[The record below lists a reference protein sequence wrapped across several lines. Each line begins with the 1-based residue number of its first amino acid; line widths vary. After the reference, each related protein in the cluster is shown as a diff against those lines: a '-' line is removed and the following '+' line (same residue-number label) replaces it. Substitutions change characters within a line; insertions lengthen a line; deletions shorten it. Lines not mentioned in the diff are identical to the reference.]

1 MKKYNIQNYIRYKED
16 LKETLKLLPDYGDDY
31 EKYTRKELVTKFL
44 PLVETMARKFST
56 SDQASGILSIM
67 DLIQEGS
74 AGLTKA
80 VDRLDH
86 DTLKDSED
94 KEKTLKSFFSKRIKG
109 AIRRRIDMLRGNIR
123 IPEHQL
129 NKIRKDNGKDQKM
142 VAMFFNSIFLSIDS
156 KPADDENLAYQI
168 PDKSE
173 PYNIQLMNIY
183 LKSLL
188 TKYLNE
194 KEYEVLRLSYG
205 LDCDK
210 HSAKQIA
217 AKLNITGASDYVR
230 VSELK
235 REAVQTLI
243 DNVDHSQVLD
253 YL

>member
-1 MKKYNIQNYIRYKED
+1 MRKYNIQNYIRYKED
-16 LKETLKLLPDYGDDY
+16 LKESLKNLPDHGDNY
-31 EKYTRKELVTKFL
+31 EKYTRKELTVKFL

-56 SDQASGILSIM
+56 SDQASGVLSIM

-86 DTLKDSED
+86 ETLKESED

-183 LKSLL
+183 LKSLM

-217 AKLNITGASDYVR
+217 AKLNITGASDYV
-230 VSELK
+230 
-235 REAVQTLI
+235 
-243 DNVDHSQVLD
+243 D
-253 YL
+253 

>member
-67 DLIQEGS
+67 DLIHEGS

-183 LKSLL
+183 LKSLMN
-188 TKYLNE
+188 KYLNE